1 MNSRVV
7 DHAVPLQTDK
17 IVRRL
22 DDFPE
27 LLAALRDS
35 DFLTARSFCA
45 QLFNL
50 DARTSLEAPRPT
62 SAVPTA
68 MKALAMKAL

>member
-1 MNSRVV
+1 MNSKIV
-7 DHAVPLQTDK
+7 DHAIPFQTDK

-22 DDFPE
+22 DEFPE

-45 QLFNL
+45 QMFNL
-50 DARTSLEAPRPT
+50 DGRTNPAAPRPV
-62 SAVPTA
+62 SEAQIA
-68 MKALAMKAL
+68 MKAF

>member
-1 MNSRVV
+1 
-7 DHAVPLQTDK
+7 
-17 IVRRL
+17 VRRL

-50 DARTSLEAPRPT
+50 DALTSLAATRPT
-62 SAVPTA
+62 SAIPAA
-68 MKALAMKAL
+68 MKAL

>member
-1 MNSRVV
+1 MNSRVVV

-50 DARTSLEAPRPT
+50 DARTSLAATRPA
-62 SAVPTA
+62 SAIPAA
-68 MKALAMKAL
+68 MKAL

>member
-1 MNSRVV
+1 MNSRIV

-50 DARTSLEAPRPT
+50 DARTSPEAPRPA
-62 SAVPTA
+62 SAMATVI
-68 MKALAMKAL
+68 KAL

>member
-1 MNSRVV
+1 MNSIFI
-7 DHAVPLQTDK
+7 DHAVPVQTDK

-22 DDFPE
+22 DEFPE

-45 QLFNL
+45 QMFNL
-50 DARTSLEAPRPT
+50 DGRTTLEQPRPL
-62 SAVPTA
+62 SVMQTA
-68 MKALAMKAL
+68 MKAL

>member
-1 MNSRVV
+1 MNSNFV
-7 DHAVPLQTDK
+7 DSAVLVHTDT

-45 QLFNL
+45 QMFNL
-50 DARTSLEAPRPT
+50 DARTSLAAPRPA
-62 SAVPTA
+62 SAVQAA
-68 MKALAMKAL
+68 MKAF

>member
-1 MNSRVV
+1 MNSIFI
-7 DHAVPLQTDK
+7 DHTVPVSTDK

-45 QLFNL
+45 QMFNL
-50 DARTSLEAPRPT
+50 DARTNLEQPRPV
-62 SAVPTA
+62 SGAQTA
-68 MKALAMKAL
+68 MKAL

>member
-1 MNSRVV
+1 MNNKVV
-7 DHAVPLQTDK
+7 DHVEHAIPPQTDT

-22 DDFPE
+22 DEYPE

-50 DARTSLEAPRPT
+50 DGRTNAAEPRPV
-62 SAVPTA
+62 SAMQIAHTFHTF
-68 MKALAMKAL
+68 

>member
-1 MNSRVV
+1 MNSRIV

-22 DDFPE
+22 DDSPE
-27 LLAALRDS
+27 LFAALRDS

-50 DARTSLEAPRPT
+50 DARTSLEAPRPA
-62 SAVPTA
+62 SAMATVI
-68 MKALAMKAL
+68 KAL

>member
-1 MNSRVV
+1 MNSKVIEHV
-7 DHAVPLQTDK
+7 DHAVPFQTDK

-22 DDFPE
+22 DEFPE

-45 QLFNL
+45 QMFNL
-50 DARTSLEAPRPT
+50 DERTTPATPKPT
-62 SAVPTA
+62 SIAQIT
-68 MKALAMKAL
+68 MQSL

>member
-1 MNSRVV
+1 MNSRVI
-7 DHAVPLQTDK
+7 DAVPVQTDK

-22 DDFPE
+22 DEFPE

-45 QLFNL
+45 QMFNL
-50 DARTSLEAPRPT
+50 DARPSLELPRPT
-62 SAVPTA
+62 SVVQAA
-68 MKALAMKAL
+68 IKGL

>member
-1 MNSRVV
+1 MNSIVI
-7 DHAVPLQTDK
+7 DHAVPVSTDK

-22 DDFPE
+22 DEFPE

-45 QLFNL
+45 QMFNL
-50 DARTSLEAPRPT
+50 DARTSFEQARPLIT
-62 SAVPTA
+62 VQTA
-68 MKALAMKAL
+68 MKAL

>member
-1 MNSRVV
+1 MNSIFI
-7 DHAVPLQTDK
+7 DHAVPVPTDK

-45 QLFNL
+45 QMFNL
-50 DARTSLEAPRPT
+50 DARTSPEQPGRRA
-62 SAVPTA
+62 
-68 MKALAMKAL
+68 

>member
-1 MNSRVV
+1 MNSIVI
-7 DHAVPLQTDK
+7 DHAIPVPTDK

-45 QLFNL
+45 QMFNL
-50 DARTSLEAPRPT
+50 DARTSLEQPRPT
-62 SAVPTA
+62 GVVQTA
-68 MKALAMKAL
+68 MKALG

>member
-1 MNSRVV
+1 MNSNMVNQ
-7 DHAVPLQTDK
+7 AVPVQTDK

-45 QLFNL
+45 QMFNL
-50 DARTSLEAPRPT
+50 DARTALPDPRPA
-62 SAVPTA
+62 SAMQNA
-68 MKALAMKAL
+68 MKAF

>member
-1 MNSRVV
+1 MNSRIV

-50 DARTSLEAPRPT
+50 DARTSLEAPRPA
-62 SAVPTA
+62 SAMANVI
-68 MKALAMKAL
+68 KAL